1 MAIDPSIVRHTAGL
15 ARLPVPADEE
25 ARYAA
30 ELGKILGYVDRLQRI
45 DGLDPSP
52 AAPVP
57 RREDDPVDP
66 DPSAVLAAAPSLKD
80 GLFDVPTRSPT
91 VEKPAEIPA
100 SKPQVEMSV
109 FQQLDLRSGLV
120 VEAGP
125 HPSAD
130 RLLVLKVDV
139 GEAAP
144 RTVVAGI
151 ASYYPDPSVLVGRT
165 IVVVCNL
172 VPAKL
177 RGVTSEAMLLAA
189 GGKEHRGLVTVRED
203 CPPGTLVR

>member
-1 MAIDPSIVRHTAGL
+1 MAIDPSVVRHTAGL
-15 ARLPVPADEE
+15 ARLPVPAAEE
-25 ARYAA
+25 ARYAD
-30 ELGKILGYVDRLQRI
+30 ELGKILGYVERLQRLE
-45 DGLDPSP
+45 GVEPS
-52 AAPVP
+52 AGSPVP

-80 GLFDVPTRSPT
+80 GLFDVPTRSAT
-91 VEKPAEIPA
+91 VEKPAETLPE
-100 SKPQVEMSV
+100 KPLVEMSV

-139 GEAAP
+139 GEERP

-151 ASYYPDPSVLVGRT
+151 AGYYPDPSVLVGRT
-165 IVVVCNL
+165 LIVVCNL